1 MFDEC
6 LGGFVVACVCCSR
19 SSTGVMAMKFVCFAK
34 ELDRIG
40 RSARCLDF

>member
-19 SSTGVMAMKFVCFAK
+19 STGVMAMKFVCFAK